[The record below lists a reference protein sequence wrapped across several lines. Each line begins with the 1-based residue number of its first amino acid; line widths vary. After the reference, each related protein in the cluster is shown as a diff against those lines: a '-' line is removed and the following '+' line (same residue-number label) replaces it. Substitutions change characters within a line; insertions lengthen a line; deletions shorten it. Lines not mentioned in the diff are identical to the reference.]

1 VAAESHSAMGLKERN
16 DSIYRVVT
24 SLYRRIGNE
33 KTTAYFQRLALKYRI
48 SNNLSQDMKNSQNR
62 QIVENDKGITN
73 FFFVFYKIIFS
84 RIGNS
89 P

>member
-1 VAAESHSAMGLKERN
+1 M
-16 DSIYRVVT
+16 VVT
-24 SLYRRIGNE
+24 FLYRRVGNE
-33 KTTAYFQRLALKYRI
+33 KATVYFQLIALKYRI

>member
-1 VAAESHSAMGLKERN
+1 MN
-16 DSIYRVVT
+16 DLIYRVVT

>member
-1 VAAESHSAMGLKERN
+1 MVVAF
-16 DSIYRVVT
+16 
-24 SLYRRIGNE
+24 LYRRVGNE
-33 KTTAYFQRLALKYRI
+33 KATVCFQLLALKYRI